1 VPQVVERDG
10 IVLLQIE
17 RSQCK
22 DLKQKPAMKLY
33 GEKKE
38 FKKIHLLQALQAIAG
53 CGYCS
58 GGSIFWFFLMGLL
71 GLGLVFC
78 FFSLQ

>member
-1 VPQVVERDG
+1 
-10 IVLLQIE
+10 
-17 RSQCK
+17 
-22 DLKQKPAMKLY
+22 MKLY

-53 CGYCS
+53 CGYCF